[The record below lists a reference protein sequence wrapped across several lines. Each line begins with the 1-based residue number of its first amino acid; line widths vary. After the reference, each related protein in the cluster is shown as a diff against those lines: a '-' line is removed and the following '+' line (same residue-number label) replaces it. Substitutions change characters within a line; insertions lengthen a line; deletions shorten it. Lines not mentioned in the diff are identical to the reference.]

1 MTGWRIGYIGAPE
14 WIAKACTK
22 FQSNFTSGTNS
33 VAQRACKAAVEA
45 DPASVKYM
53 VDTFASRREKMVGW
67 INEIQGFE
75 LDTPPG
81 AFYVFPRVA
90 DLLGKKF
97 NGQVLNTSLDLSMYL
112 LEEGL
117 VSTVP
122 GDAFGLPG
130 YIRFS
135 YRRLIRRVMKIEVA
149 NGEIIDK
156 HTILVIKSE
165 RISDAGKLSD
175 IHREMEALADGV
187 KFVYNSVDDAS
198 TVHDLAEKLK
208 AINEQLWDVEDQ
220 LRVLE
225 SKQDFGED
233 FVNKARSV
241 YFLNDERAALK
252 RAVNVL
258 TGSAIVE
265 AKSYVDYTVR
275 GSDSEE

>member
-1 MTGWRIGYIGAPE
+1 
-14 WIAKACTK
+14 
-22 FQSNFTSGTNS
+22 
-33 VAQRACKAAVEA
+33 
-45 DPASVKYM
+45 
-53 VDTFASRREKMVGW
+53 
-67 INEIQGFE
+67 
-75 LDTPPG
+75 
-81 AFYVFPRVA
+81 
-90 DLLGKKF
+90 
-97 NGQVLNTSLDLSMYL
+97 
-112 LEEGL
+112 
-117 VSTVP
+117 
-122 GDAFGLPG
+122 
-130 YIRFS
+130 
-135 YRRLIRRVMKIEVA
+135 MKIEVA

-165 RISDAGKLSD
+165 RISDAGKLAD
-175 IHREMEALADGV
+175 IQREMEALAEGV

-225 SKQDFGED
+225 SKQDFGKD

-258 TGSAIVE
+258 TGSTIVE

>member
-1 MTGWRIGYIGAPE
+1 
-14 WIAKACTK
+14 
-22 FQSNFTSGTNS
+22 
-33 VAQRACKAAVEA
+33 
-45 DPASVKYM
+45 
-53 VDTFASRREKMVGW
+53 
-67 INEIQGFE
+67 
-75 LDTPPG
+75 
-81 AFYVFPRVA
+81 
-90 DLLGKKF
+90 
-97 NGQVLNTSLDLSMYL
+97 
-112 LEEGL
+112 
-117 VSTVP
+117 
-122 GDAFGLPG
+122 
-130 YIRFS
+130 
-135 YRRLIRRVMKIEVA
+135 MKIEVA

-175 IHREMEALADGV
+175 IHREMEVLAEGV

-198 TVHDLAEKLK
+198 AVHDLAEKLK

-241 YFLNDERAALK
+241 YFQNDERAALK

-258 TGSAIVE
+258 TGSTIVE
-265 AKSYVDYTVR
+265 AKSYVDYTVG

>member
-1 MTGWRIGYIGAPE
+1 
-14 WIAKACTK
+14 
-22 FQSNFTSGTNS
+22 
-33 VAQRACKAAVEA
+33 
-45 DPASVKYM
+45 
-53 VDTFASRREKMVGW
+53 
-67 INEIQGFE
+67 
-75 LDTPPG
+75 
-81 AFYVFPRVA
+81 
-90 DLLGKKF
+90 
-97 NGQVLNTSLDLSMYL
+97 
-112 LEEGL
+112 
-117 VSTVP
+117 
-122 GDAFGLPG
+122 
-130 YIRFS
+130 
-135 YRRLIRRVMKIEVA
+135 MKIEVA

-165 RISDAGKLSD
+165 RISDAGKLED
-175 IHREMEALADGV
+175 IHREMEALAEGV

-241 YFLNDERAALK
+241 YLLNDERAALK

-258 TGSAIVE
+258 TGSTIVE

>member
-1 MTGWRIGYIGAPE
+1 
-14 WIAKACTK
+14 
-22 FQSNFTSGTNS
+22 
-33 VAQRACKAAVEA
+33 
-45 DPASVKYM
+45 
-53 VDTFASRREKMVGW
+53 
-67 INEIQGFE
+67 
-75 LDTPPG
+75 
-81 AFYVFPRVA
+81 
-90 DLLGKKF
+90 
-97 NGQVLNTSLDLSMYL
+97 MYL

-135 YRRLIRRVMKIEVA
+135 YAAAEADLQEAVRRVKAAGAARRLIRQVMKIEVA

-165 RISDAGKLSD
+165 RISDAGKLAD
-175 IHREMEALADGV
+175 IHREMEALAEGV

-258 TGSAIVE
+258 TGSTIVE

>member
-1 MTGWRIGYIGAPE
+1 
-14 WIAKACTK
+14 
-22 FQSNFTSGTNS
+22 
-33 VAQRACKAAVEA
+33 
-45 DPASVKYM
+45 
-53 VDTFASRREKMVGW
+53 
-67 INEIQGFE
+67 
-75 LDTPPG
+75 
-81 AFYVFPRVA
+81 
-90 DLLGKKF
+90 
-97 NGQVLNTSLDLSMYL
+97 
-112 LEEGL
+112 
-117 VSTVP
+117 
-122 GDAFGLPG
+122 
-130 YIRFS
+130 
-135 YRRLIRRVMKIEVA
+135 MKIEVA

-165 RISDAGKLSD
+165 RISDAGKLAD
-175 IHREMEALADGV
+175 IQREMEALAEGV

-208 AINEQLWDVEDQ
+208 SINEQLWDVEDQ

-225 SKQDFGED
+225 SKQDFGVD

-258 TGSAIVE
+258 TGSTIVE

>member
-1 MTGWRIGYIGAPE
+1 
-14 WIAKACTK
+14 
-22 FQSNFTSGTNS
+22 
-33 VAQRACKAAVEA
+33 
-45 DPASVKYM
+45 
-53 VDTFASRREKMVGW
+53 
-67 INEIQGFE
+67 
-75 LDTPPG
+75 
-81 AFYVFPRVA
+81 
-90 DLLGKKF
+90 
-97 NGQVLNTSLDLSMYL
+97 
-112 LEEGL
+112 
-117 VSTVP
+117 
-122 GDAFGLPG
+122 
-130 YIRFS
+130 
-135 YRRLIRRVMKIEVA
+135 MKIEVA

-165 RISDAGKLSD
+165 RISDAGKLAD
-175 IHREMEALADGV
+175 IQREMEAIAEGV

-225 SKQDFGED
+225 SKQDFGKD

-258 TGSAIVE
+258 TGSTIVE

-275 GSDSEE
+275 GLDSEE

>member
-1 MTGWRIGYIGAPE
+1 
-14 WIAKACTK
+14 
-22 FQSNFTSGTNS
+22 
-33 VAQRACKAAVEA
+33 
-45 DPASVKYM
+45 
-53 VDTFASRREKMVGW
+53 
-67 INEIQGFE
+67 
-75 LDTPPG
+75 
-81 AFYVFPRVA
+81 
-90 DLLGKKF
+90 
-97 NGQVLNTSLDLSMYL
+97 
-112 LEEGL
+112 
-117 VSTVP
+117 
-122 GDAFGLPG
+122 
-130 YIRFS
+130 
-135 YRRLIRRVMKIEVA
+135 MKIEVA

-165 RISDAGKLSD
+165 RISDAGKLAD
-175 IHREMEALADGV
+175 IHLEMEALAEGV

-233 FVNKARSV
+233 FVNKARIV

-258 TGSAIVE
+258 TGSTIVE

>member
-1 MTGWRIGYIGAPE
+1 
-14 WIAKACTK
+14 
-22 FQSNFTSGTNS
+22 
-33 VAQRACKAAVEA
+33 
-45 DPASVKYM
+45 
-53 VDTFASRREKMVGW
+53 
-67 INEIQGFE
+67 
-75 LDTPPG
+75 
-81 AFYVFPRVA
+81 
-90 DLLGKKF
+90 
-97 NGQVLNTSLDLSMYL
+97 
-112 LEEGL
+112 
-117 VSTVP
+117 
-122 GDAFGLPG
+122 
-130 YIRFS
+130 
-135 YRRLIRRVMKIEVA
+135 MKIEVA

-165 RISDAGKLSD
+165 RISDAAKLAD
-175 IHREMEALADGV
+175 IRREMEALAEGV

-208 AINEQLWDVEDQ
+208 AINEQLWDVEDD
-220 LRVLE
+220 LRILE

-233 FVNKARSV
+233 FVNKARCV

>member
-1 MTGWRIGYIGAPE
+1 
-14 WIAKACTK
+14 
-22 FQSNFTSGTNS
+22 
-33 VAQRACKAAVEA
+33 
-45 DPASVKYM
+45 
-53 VDTFASRREKMVGW
+53 
-67 INEIQGFE
+67 
-75 LDTPPG
+75 
-81 AFYVFPRVA
+81 
-90 DLLGKKF
+90 
-97 NGQVLNTSLDLSMYL
+97 
-112 LEEGL
+112 
-117 VSTVP
+117 
-122 GDAFGLPG
+122 
-130 YIRFS
+130 
-135 YRRLIRRVMKIEVA
+135 MKIEVA

-165 RISDAGKLSD
+165 RISDAEKLAN
-175 IHREMEALADGV
+175 IQREMEALAEGV

-225 SKQDFGED
+225 SKQDFGKD

-258 TGSAIVE
+258 TGSTIVE